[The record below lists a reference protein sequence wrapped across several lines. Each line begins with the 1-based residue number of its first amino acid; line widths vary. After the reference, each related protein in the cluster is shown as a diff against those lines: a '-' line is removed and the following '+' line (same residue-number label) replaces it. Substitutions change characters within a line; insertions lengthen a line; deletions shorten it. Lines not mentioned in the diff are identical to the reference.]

1 MSVTQEMA
9 NQVVKANYEDIP
21 PAAIERVKRGILDDI
36 GIGFL
41 GYHMDDRAAPFIEY
55 AKEFGGGL
63 PEATIIG
70 DGTKVSCIFAAGV
83 NAQMSS
89 GTDFNETGPGG
100 HPLSNIAQTGVA
112 VGERVGASG
121 REVITAV
128 ALGYEMNGRFSRS
141 AFPLGLIHGELPKRD
156 ASFPGHSRHFATTA
170 AITASKLLGLDETQT
185 NHAIGM
191 AWQYG
196 PVPSSTGL
204 MLRRGTFNLGACDWG
219 IQAALLAQ
227 KGFEGPAGF
236 IEIESHHDLDSLIES
251 PSPYYYP
258 EIELQLKPWIS
269 SRGTQPGV
277 TAFLEIVKEEG
288 LKPEEIE
295 EVRVKAKALY
305 FQYPFDNPEPTAYWD
320 ASLSVQW
327 QYAML
332 LLGVEP
338 GAEWLKEERFKDPAA
353 VALAKKVKIENLPR
367 ATEIWESGVRYTN
380 EAPNEVEVVAR
391 GRVYKKTK
399 TYGDAPGSAL
409 NPMTKEHLEGKF
421 KTQAAPVIGEAQ
433 SEELVGMLSGLQ
445 EHSDIRSI
453 TKLFASR

>member
-9 NQVVKANYEDIP
+9 NQIVKANYEDIP

-41 GYHMDDRAAPFIEY
+41 GYHMDTRAAPFIEY

-100 HPLSNIAQTGVA
+100 HALSNIVQTGIA

-121 REVITAV
+121 REVITAI

-141 AFPLGLIHGELPKRD
+141 AFPMGLINGQLPKRD
-156 ASFPGHSRHFATTA
+156 TSFPGHSRHFATTA

-185 NHAIGM
+185 NHAVGM
-191 AWQYG
+191 AWYYG
-196 PVPSSTGL
+196 PVPSAGF
-204 MLRRGTFNLGACDWG
+204 MVERGVFNLGACDWG

-227 KGFEGPAGF
+227 KGFAGPEGF
-236 IEIESHHDLDSLIES
+236 IEMASQHDLDGLIES
-251 PSPYYYP
+251 PSPYYFP
-258 EIELQLKPWIS
+258 EKELQLKPWIS

-277 TAFLEIVKEEG
+277 TAFFEIVKEEG
-288 LKPEEIE
+288 LKLEEIE

-305 FQYPFDNPEPTAYWD
+305 FQYPFDNPAPTAYWD

-332 LLGVEP
+332 LQGVEP
-338 GAEWLKEERFKDPAA
+338 GPDWLKEERFKDTAA
-353 VALAKKVKIENLPR
+353 IALAKKIKIENHPR
-367 ATEIWESGVRYTN
+367 ATEIWDSGVRYTN

-391 GRVYKKTK
+391 GKVYMKTR

-409 NPMTKEHLEGKF
+409 NPMPKEQLDRKF
-421 KTQAAPVIGEAQ
+421 KANVTPVLGEKQ
-433 SEELVGMLSGLQ
+433 SAELIGMLTELQ
-445 EHSDIRSI
+445 KQRDIRSV
-453 TKLFASR
+453 TKLFAPR